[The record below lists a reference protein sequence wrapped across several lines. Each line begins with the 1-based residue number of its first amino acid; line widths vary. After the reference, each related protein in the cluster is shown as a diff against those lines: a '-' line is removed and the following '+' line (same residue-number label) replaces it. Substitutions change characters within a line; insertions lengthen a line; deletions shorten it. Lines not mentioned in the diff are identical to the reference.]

1 MADYESLPPLSPL
14 PTHLLAGAL
23 AGIAE
28 HTVLFP
34 IDTIKTRQQYS
45 HFLHDASVRPSA
57 ALAGSGVGGVGGG
70 GGLGGGVGGVGGAAG
85 GVGGIGVGEGG
96 IGEGV
101 GRKRKKFH
109 VRKLWKGV
117 GAVVCGNVVQEGW

>member
-1 MADYESLPPLSPL
+1 M
-14 PTHLLAGAL
+14 
-23 AGIAE
+23 
-28 HTVLFP
+28 LFP

-45 HFLHDASVRPSA
+45 HFLHDASGRPSA
-57 ALAGSGVGGVGGG
+57 TLAGGGVGGAGGVGGLGGGGVGVGGVGGV
-70 GGLGGGVGGVGGAAG
+70 GV
-85 GVGGIGVGEGG
+85 
-96 IGEGV
+96 GEGV